1 MVLLFKSRDAQVV
14 GENGTILLPI
24 LSIYNIRYIYKLD
37 MAVNHYQNLC

>member
-24 LSIYNIRYIYKLD
+24 LSIYGRFIYD
-37 MAVNHYQNLC
+37 IFIS